1 MITKQVLKYSKGLEN
16 SWFIG
21 TKEECETFKKK
32 QEKQGYDTKYEL
44 QTNPPRNDSRPSKE
58 L

>member
-1 MITKQVLKYSKGLEN
+1 VKQVLKYSKGLEN

-32 QEKQGYDTKYEL
+32 QEKQGYTTKYE
-44 QTNPPRNDSRPSKE
+44 S
-58 L
+58 